1 MKLVEVKGVK
11 KWKVEKILNKKNE
24 GSDKILDV
32 MKGIYSG
39 IWHMRKKKRLE
50 NIKKVIAE
58 FEGRLNAEV
67 RQ

>member
-1 MKLVEVKGVK
+1 
-11 KWKVEKILNKKNE
+11 
-24 GSDKILDV
+24 
-32 MKGIYSG
+32 
-39 IWHMRKKKRLE
+39 MRKKKRLE

>member
-1 MKLVEVKGVK
+1 VKLVEVKGVK

-39 IWHMRKKKRLE
+39 I
-50 NIKKVIAE
+50 
-58 FEGRLNAEV
+58 
-67 RQ
+67 